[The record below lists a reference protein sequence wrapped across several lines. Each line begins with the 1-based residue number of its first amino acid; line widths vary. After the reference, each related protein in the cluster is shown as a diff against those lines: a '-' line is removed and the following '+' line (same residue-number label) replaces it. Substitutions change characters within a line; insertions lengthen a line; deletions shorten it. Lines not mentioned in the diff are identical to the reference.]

1 MVRRHGPSVEESLAK
16 LANAVAFSKLD
27 PNSSFWQTNLATESR
42 PLTTFIMQFGRY
54 CCNWLLFGISS
65 SSEFFQKRM
74 SETLEGFPRVLCHM
88 DDVLVC
94 GSSQKEHDERL
105 ENVLSAIEMEGL
117 TLNEKC
123 EFSKPSVKFLGQIID
138 SSGCRVDP
146 DKVKAIA
153 EMERPEDISGIR
165 RFLGMVNQLDKFSP
179 KITEL
184 TKPLRELLKV
194 DNWWIWDTAQE
205 NAFQQIKHEL
215 ASSGTLSHYDSNK
228 ESIVSADASSF
239 GIGAVI
245 RQKRGES
252 LRPVAYASRSMSD
265 TEMRYALAITWA
277 CEKFSNHLIGTK
289 FKLETD
295 HKPLEPLLSTKD
307 LAELPARI
315 QRFKMRLMRFD
326 FSIYRMLL
334 EKIST

>member
-1 MVRRHGPSVEESLAK
+1 MSHGRRARMWIFAER
-16 LANAVAFSKLD
+16 
-27 PNSSFWQTNLATESR
+27 TRRTSR
-42 PLTTFIMQFGRY
+42 ERIKRDRNGRSY
-54 CCNWLLFGISS
+54 A
-65 SSEFFQKRM
+65 EQKMRVF
-74 SETLEGFPRVLCHM
+74 ET
-88 DDVLVC
+88 
-94 GSSQKEHDERL
+94 
-105 ENVLSAIEMEGL
+105 
-117 TLNEKC
+117 
-123 EFSKPSVKFLGQIID
+123 SVKFLGQVID

-194 DNWWIWDTAQE
+194 DNWWILDTAQE

-215 ASSGTLSHYDSNK
+215 ASSGTLSHYDPNK

-265 TEMRYALAITWA
+265 TEMRYAQIEKEALAITWA

-307 LAELPARI
+307 LAELPART